1 MPSIVTYP
9 EILQHALNDVTDQYR
24 PRKFRM
30 VLGSQISHEVP
41 FWAQEV
47 AHQTISESAE
57 LQPIPQGG
65 IGMDL
70 PQAQVSMVREVLPML
85 KFGGGVS
92 WADDEIT
99 SGERTGVRLD
109 VARANASARK
119 SEQILDAIAA
129 GTEVFTG
136 LVMPGLGTIPGSGTA
151 TATTKAAG
159 GGTTWAQATFDEML
173 EDLHI
178 VANSVDE
185 NSLEIHQCS
194 KITLD
199 QAHYNQAQSKHFGV
213 DSEATVLEV
222 FRRQRPEIQV
232 YKWNAF
238 ATLGA
243 GGTPCAL
250 AWDGSDPDVAKMLI
264 SREYSPDQ
272 PRRTSGGWLV
282 DYFMKTGGVL
292 SRSPLGISKMSGL

>member
-24 PRKFRM
+24 PRKFRA
-30 VLGSQISHEVP
+30 VLGEQVSHEVP

-57 LQPIPQGG
+57 LQPVPQGG

-70 PQAQVSMVREVLPML
+70 PQAQVNMIRETLPML

-92 WADDEIT
+92 WADDEIV
-99 SGERTGVRLD
+99 SGEKTGIRLD

-129 GTEVFTG
+129 GTEVFAG
-136 LVMPGLGTIPGSGTA
+136 LTMPGLGTVPGSGTA
-151 TATTKAAG
+151 TASTKAAG
-159 GGTTWAQATFDEML
+159 GTTWAVATFEELLD
-173 EDLHI
+173 DLHT
-178 VANSVDE
+178 VANSIDE
-185 NSLEIHQCS
+185 NSKEVYQCS
-194 KITLD
+194 KIVLP
-199 QAHYNQAQSKHFGV
+199 QAQYNIVMSKHFGV
-213 DSEATVLEV
+213 DSKETVLQV
-222 FRRQRPEIQV
+222 FLQQRPEIEV
-232 YKWNAF
+232 FKWNPF

-243 GGTPCAL
+243 GSTPCAL
-250 AWDGSDPDVAKMLI
+250 AWDASDPDVAKMLI

-272 PRRTSGGWLV
+272 PRRMSGGWVV